1 MVVVG
6 GDAGGMTAAAVAR
19 RRRSEAELEIV
30 AFERTPHTSYSAC
43 GIPYLVGGV
52 VTDPA
57 TLIARSPEV
66 HRDRGLDVRT
76 GHDVVGI
83 DLDRRE
89 IAVVADGAQRREHF
103 DSLLIATGA
112 HPVRPRLPGIE
123 SHNVFGLQT
132 LADGLA
138 IRHVLDEEQP
148 AHAVIVGGGYIGLE
162 MAEALVA
169 RGVKVAVVEAVGQ
182 PMATLDPDMGALV
195 ADALRGIGVDL
206 HLGVPV
212 DGFESGTDGAVRAVR
227 LGDASLPAD
236 LVVLGLGVRPASDL
250 ARDAGIDIGG
260 SGGIVA
266 DTAMRTSAEGV
277 WAAGDCVEVRHR
289 VSGHTMAI
297 ALGTYANRQGR
308 VAGIT
313 MTGGAAEFP
322 GVIGTAIAK
331 ICAYEV
337 ARTGLHE
344 EDARRAGFDPVSA
357 RIESTTRAAYF
368 PGAQPMT
375 VKAIADRRTGRLL
388 GGQIV
393 GKDGAAKRIDV
404 MATGIW
410 NDMTAEEFAM
420 LDLSYAPPFG
430 PVWDPVALAARKV
443 ADLVEQ

>member
-1 MVVVG
+1 MVIVG

-19 RRRSEAELEIV
+19 RRRGEDELEIV
-30 AFERTPHTSYSAC
+30 AFERTSHTSYSAC

-52 VTDPA
+52 VTDPE
-57 TLIARSPEV
+57 TLVARSPET
-66 HRDRGLDVRT
+66 HRDRGIDVRT

-83 DLDRRE
+83 DLDRGE
-89 IAVVADGAQRREHF
+89 VAVVADGAQRREGF

-112 HPVRPRLPGIE
+112 QPVRPRLPGIDAGK
-123 SHNVFGLQT
+123 VFGLQT

-138 IRHVLDEEQP
+138 IRRVIDDDKP
-148 AHAVIVGGGYIGLE
+148 AHAVVVGGGYIGLE

-169 RGVKVAVVEAVGQ
+169 RGVAVAVVEAVEQ
-182 PMATLDPDMGALV
+182 PMGTLDPDMGALV

-206 HLGVPV
+206 HVGVAV
-212 DGFESGTDGAVRAVR
+212 DGFEAGGDGAVQAVR
-227 LGDASLPAD
+227 VGDVTLPAE
-236 LVVLGLGVRPASDL
+236 LVVLGLGVKPGSEL
-250 ARDAGIDIGG
+250 ARDAGVHVGTSD
-260 SGGIVA
+260 GIVTDA
-266 DTAMRTSAEGV
+266 QMRTSAEGV

-289 VSGHTMAI
+289 VSGEPMAI

-313 MTGGAAEFP
+313 MTGGVAEFP

-337 ARTGLHE
+337 ARTGLRE
-344 EDARRAGFDPVSA
+344 EAARRAGFDPVSA
-357 RIESTTRAAYF
+357 RVESTTRAAYF
-368 PGAQPMT
+368 PGARPIT

-393 GKDGAAKRIDV
+393 GKEGAGKRIDV
-404 MATGIW
+404 MAAGIW
-410 NDMTAEEFAM
+410 NEMTAEEFAM

-443 ADLVEQ
+443 ADLIS

>member
-19 RRRSEAELEIV
+19 RRRGEDELEIV
-30 AFERTPHTSYSAC
+30 AFERTSHTSYSAC

-52 VTDPA
+52 VTDA
-57 TLIARSPEV
+57 ETLVARSPAT
-66 HRDRGLDVRT
+66 HRERGVDVRT

-89 IAVVADGAQRREHF
+89 VAVVADGAERRERF

-112 HPVRPRLPGIE
+112 HPVRPHLPGIDAG
-123 SHNVFGLQT
+123 NVFGLQT

-138 IRHVLDEEQP
+138 IRRVVDDDKP
-148 AHAVIVGGGYIGLE
+148 AHAVVVGGGYIGLE

-169 RGVKVAVVEAVGQ
+169 RGVAVAVVEAVEQ
-182 PMATLDPDMGALV
+182 PMGTLDPDMGALV

-206 HLGVPV
+206 HVGAAV
-212 DGFESGTDGAVRAVR
+212 DGFEAASDGGVQTVRV
-227 LGDASLPAD
+227 GDVTLPAD
-236 LVVLGLGVRPASDL
+236 LVVLGLGVKPGSEL
-250 ARDAGIDIGG
+250 ARDAGVDVGT
-260 SGGIVA
+260 SGGIVTDA
-266 DTAMRTSAEGV
+266 QMRTSAEGV

-289 VSGHTMAI
+289 VSGEPMAI

-313 MTGGAAEFP
+313 MTGGAAEFA

-337 ARTGLHE
+337 ARTGLRT

-357 RIESTTRAAYF
+357 RVESTTRAAYF
-368 PGAQPMT
+368 PGARPIT

-393 GKDGAAKRIDV
+393 GKEGAGKRIDV
-404 MATGIW
+404 MAAGIW
-410 NDMTAEEFAM
+410 NEMTAEEFAM

-443 ADLVEQ
+443 ADLIS